1 MRKANV
7 RLAGSVVAMTISSIV
22 CHKAV
27 DSSFIAWVL
36 SVVVMAA
43 CAYYMVYCLDEFLSD
58 DD

>member
-7 RLAGSVVAMTISSIV
+7 RLAGSVVAMTVSSIV

-27 DSSFIAWVL
+27 EANFLVWSL

-58 DD
+58 AD

>member
-7 RLAGSVVAMTISSIV
+7 RLAGSVVAMTSSSIM

-27 DSSFIAWVL
+27 DSNFIVWVL
-36 SVVVMAA
+36 SIAAMAA

-58 DD
+58 AD